1 VDDVQR
7 RQQED
12 DMAMPKPDEKSGM
25 DTGTGGT
32 GQADMGQG
40 DMGQGDMG
48 DMNRPGGAIDK
59 PGMSEPDMQGGMGGS
74 EQGEGGD
81 KDTPSGG

>member
-1 VDDVQR
+1 MDDVQR

-32 GQADMGQG
+32 GQG
-40 DMGQGDMG
+40 DMGQGDIG
-48 DMNRPGGAIDK
+48 NMNRPGGAMDK
-59 PGMSEPDMQGGMGGS
+59 PGMSEPDMQSGMGGS

-81 KDTPSGG
+81 KDMSSGG